1 MKFLLLFFSLQ
12 GCATSSAPLYVNKH
26 TVPCSMPHAAPVVDP
41 ALLPFVKEFFF
52 EARKR
57 GATCFRTSSIE
68 FRTQEQIQQD
78 IKEPIGRTLGYC
90 TESGLIALNKDAWD
104 TNGALMNKAVLFH
117 ELGHCTLHLDHATEN
132 STNIMTPFML
142 DEESLAENWALL
154 MDKLFSNNLNLHG
167 ERSDVFFY
175 RHTVQ

>member
-1 MKFLLLFFSLQ
+1 MKLLFTLILMS
-12 GCATSSAPLYVNKH
+12 GCATAAAPTYVNRH
-26 TVPCSMPHAAPVVDP
+26 TVPCSIPRAAPDVDP

-52 EARKR
+52 EARKQ
-57 GATCFRTSSIE
+57 GATCFRTSRIE
-68 FRTQEQIQQD
+68 FRTQEQINQD

-104 TNGALMNKAVLFH
+104 TNGLLMNKAVLFH

-132 STNIMTPFML
+132 STNIMTAFML
-142 DEESLAENWALL
+142 DEETLAENWALL
-154 MDKLFSNNLNLHG
+154 MDKLFSNNLGLHG
-167 ERSDVFFY
+167 DHSDVFFN